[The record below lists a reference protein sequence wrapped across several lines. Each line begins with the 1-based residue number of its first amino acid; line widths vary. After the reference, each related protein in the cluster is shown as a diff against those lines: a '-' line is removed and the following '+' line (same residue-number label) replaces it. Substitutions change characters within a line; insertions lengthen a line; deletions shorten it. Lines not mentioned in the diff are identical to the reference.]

1 MKHVISEIIELS
13 IRRNGGNHN
22 QFIPSLSK
30 NDAPKLY
37 VILNHVDYA
46 PFLTPDLQTCPHSW
60 GKDFLLE
67 EHPCVAISFFHNEN
81 QHTKALIEPFPP
93 EYPAHEVFRH
103 VADALV
109 MLDPNGD
116 SYMHLGNDWEK
127 STMRNQVQLTARKA
141 MAGVHSL
148 TDDQTQALFDELLEV
163 ELPQLTL
170 GEALNVGTGND
181 PDLKRVVTDHIQFP
195 QDTVCRD
202 DAKSVL
208 EHARGKLP
216 TSTLEHVAKAM
227 GFLPRELGLHKTPV
241 PDEQKA
247 RIMLAAEK
255 AQLPRA
261 IIRTLRQHF

>member
-1 MKHVISEIIELS
+1 MKHVISEIVKLS
-13 IRRNGGNHN
+13 IRRNGGNPH
-22 QFIPSLSK
+22 QCIPSLSN

-37 VILNHVDYA
+37 VIFNHVDGA

-60 GKDFLLE
+60 EKDFFLE
-67 EHPCVAISFFHNEN
+67 EHPYVAISFFQQEN

-93 EYPAHEVFRH
+93 GYPAHEVLRH
-103 VADALV
+103 VADALEF
-109 MLDPNGD
+109 LDPNSD
-116 SYMHLGNDWEK
+116 SYPHLGNEWEK

-148 TDDQTQALFDELLEV
+148 TDDQTQALFDELLEA
-163 ELPQLTL
+163 ELPELTL

-195 QDTVCRD
+195 QDTVRFD
-202 DAKSVL
+202 DARRIL
-208 EHARGKLP
+208 QHARGKLP

-227 GFLPRELGLHKTPV
+227 GFLPRELILHKTPV
-241 PDEQKA
+241 PAEHKA

-255 AQLPRA
+255 AQIPRA

>member
-1 MKHVISEIIELS
+1 MKHVISEIVELS
-13 IRRNGGNHN
+13 IRRAGGNHN
-22 QFIPSLSK
+22 QFIPSLNE
-30 NDAPKLY
+30 NDAPRLY
-37 VILNHVDYA
+37 PILNHADGA
-46 PFLTPDLQTCPHSW
+46 PFLPPDLQTCPHSW
-60 GKDFLLE
+60 ETDFFLE
-67 EHPCVAISFFHNEN
+67 EHPYIAISFCHNEN

-103 VADALV
+103 VADALE
-109 MLDPNGD
+109 MLDPNSD
-116 SYMHLGNDWEK
+116 SYIHLGNDWEK
-127 STMRNQVQLTARKA
+127 STMQNQVQLTARKA
-141 MAGVHSL
+141 MAGAHSL

-195 QDTVCRD
+195 QDTVRRD

-255 AQLPRA
+255 AQIPRA

>member
-1 MKHVISEIIELS
+1 MKHVISEIVELS
-13 IRRNGGNHN
+13 IRRNGGNLN
-22 QFIPSLSK
+22 QFIPSLSN

-37 VILNHVDYA
+37 VIFNHVDGA

-67 EHPCVAISFFHNEN
+67 EHPYVAISFFHNEN

-103 VADALV
+103 VADDLET
-109 MLDPNGD
+109 LDPN
-116 SYMHLGNDWEK
+116 SASHIHLGNDWEK
-127 STMRNQVQLTARKA
+127 STMQNQVQLTARKA
-141 MAGVHSL
+141 MAGAHSL
-148 TDDQTQALFDELLEV
+148 TDDQTPALFDELLEA

-195 QDTVCRD
+195 QDTVRRH
-202 DAKSVL
+202 DAKIAL
-208 EHARGKLP
+208 EHAGGKFP
-216 TSTLEHVAKAM
+216 TSTMEHVAKAM

-241 PDEQKA
+241 PAEHKA
-247 RIMLAAEK
+247 RIILN
-255 AQLPRA
+255 
-261 IIRTLRQHF
+261 